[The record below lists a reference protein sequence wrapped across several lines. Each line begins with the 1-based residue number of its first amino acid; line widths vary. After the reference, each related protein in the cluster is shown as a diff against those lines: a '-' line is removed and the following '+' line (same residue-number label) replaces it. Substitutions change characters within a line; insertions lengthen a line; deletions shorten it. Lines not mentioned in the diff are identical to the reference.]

1 MRDGARNTYYPMR
14 VMRDDDVIDD
24 DGDSAMV
31 SS

>member
-1 MRDGARNTYYPMR
+1 MRDGARDTYYP
-14 VMRDDDVIDD
+14 MRDDDVIDD